1 MERKN
6 KWWISNVPDDL
17 RHALISINARVGNSK
32 IERDWTNDLILNYE
46 DLDKDMEEIPSILSF
61 WSAVLAE
68 ARKNQKILEMKMD
81 IKKSRIITKIKE
93 QVKIDNIKLTVGDK
107 DDLIN
112 LDDSY
117 TELRI
122 QSIDMEATVSKLF
135 GIVEAL
141 RTKSE
146 NMRSFSA
153 MKRAE
158 LHNT

>member
-1 MERKN
+1 
-6 KWWISNVPDDL
+6 
-17 RHALISINARVGNSK
+17 
-32 IERDWTNDLILNYE
+32 
-46 DLDKDMEEIPSILSF
+46 
-61 WSAVLAE
+61 
-68 ARKNQKILEMKMD
+68 MKMD

-135 GIVEAL
+135 GIVESL

-153 MKRAE
+153 MKRVE